1 MKLDESSEMNIDV
14 LKFLSR
20 SKKKQSP
27 IALPNTVQDPYY
39 QQGSHPDVVERI
51 WDQIGSSLPT
61 DCRCLVYGS
70 PALVHPKSGI
80 VFVFSSGTV
89 YYLRLNAKLMD
100 EAMKVG
106 AKRYIKWTGGGDMNT
121 QQEFGPDW
129 ILGGWFVDEIRW
141 CRAVFEELREIRTS

>member
-1 MKLDESSEMNIDV
+1 MKLDESSEINIDV
-14 LKFLSR
+14 LKYLSK
-20 SKKKQSP
+20 SKKNQSP
-27 IALPNTVQDPYY
+27 IMLPNTVQDPYY

-70 PALVHPKSGI
+70 PALVHPTSGI

-89 YYLRLNAKLMD
+89 YYLRLTAKLIN

-106 AKRYIKWTGGGDMNT
+106 AKTYIKWTGGGDMDT
-121 QQEFGPDW
+121 QRDLGLDW
-129 ILGGWFVDEIRW
+129 ILGGWLSDEIRW
-141 CRAVFEELREIRTS
+141 CRAVFEELGEIPTS